1 LLDKKFDNVHDW
13 VERLKMSTKV
23 CGIDELKLFKI
34 GRFNLKGKS
43 KDWVKK
49 LTTTPM
55 DWQAMKVAMTLKY
68 DIVNKEEIKA
78 KLDFIKQ
85 EPKQRV

>member
-1 LLDKKFDNVHDW
+1 
-13 VERLKMSTKV
+13 
-23 CGIDELKLFKI
+23 
-34 GRFNLKGKS
+34 
-43 KDWVKK
+43 
-49 LTTTPM
+49 M